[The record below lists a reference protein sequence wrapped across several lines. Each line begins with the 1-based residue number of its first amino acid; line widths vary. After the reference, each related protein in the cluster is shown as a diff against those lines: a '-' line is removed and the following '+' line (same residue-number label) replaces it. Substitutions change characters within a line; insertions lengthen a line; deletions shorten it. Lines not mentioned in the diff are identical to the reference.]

1 MLNYLYCFDANY
13 NIQAFNSIS
22 SLLANS
28 INKINLFI
36 IHKDKNSFEKYAN
49 KIQLHKNLNQLN
61 VYQFEAK
68 ELSEFPRIKNTH
80 VSEATYYRLVFDQ
93 YLPHTLD
100 FITYIDA
107 DIICVKSPDDAI
119 QIEINNLKKSE
130 NIISVKTESLINEE
144 HMETRDRLKL
154 KNNKYF
160 NAGVK
165 IVNFQKWK
173 ENSISKQLLIK
184 LIEINEE
191 IYFWD
196 QDVLNAFFDGEYNEL
211 NKFLNF
217 NLYLTGNDYF
227 DKTSKNE
234 RNEMIFIHYAGSFKP
249 WSIRGILNPKSKYY
263 QDEHMK
269 KNNNN
274 YHIVNTWRMDSL
286 YRLFFGIFTFR
297 IMFVRKPI
305 RFIYNALKSI
315 LN

>member
-1 MLNYLYCFDANY
+1 M
-13 NIQAFNSIS
+13 
-22 SLLANS
+22 
-28 INKINLFI
+28 
-36 IHKDKNSFEKYAN
+36 
-49 KIQLHKNLNQLN
+49 HKNLNQLN
-61 VYQFEAK
+61 IHQFEAK
-68 ELSEFPRIKNTH
+68 ELNEFPRIKNTH
-80 VSEATYYRLVFDQ
+80 VSEATYYRLVFDK

-107 DIICVKSPDDAI
+107 DIICVKSPDEAI

-144 HMETRDRLKL
+144 HIETRDRLKL

-211 NKFLNF
+211 NKYLNF

-227 DKTSKNE
+227 DKTSKKE

-305 RFIYNALKSI
+305 KFIYNALKSI

>member
-1 MLNYLYCFDANY
+1 MLNYLYCFDTNY

-22 SLLANS
+22 SLLTNS
-28 INKINLFI
+28 INKINIFI

-61 VYQFEAK
+61 IHQFEAK
-68 ELSEFPRIKNTH
+68 ELNEFPRIKNTH
-80 VSEATYYRLVFDQ
+80 VSEATYYRLVFDK

-107 DIICVKSPDDAI
+107 DIICVKSPDEAI

-144 HMETRDRLKL
+144 HIETRDRLKL

-211 NKFLNF
+211 NKYLNF

-269 KNNNN
+269 KNSNN

>member
-1 MLNYLYCFDANY
+1 MLNYLYCFDTNY

-22 SLLANS
+22 SLLTNS
-28 INKINLFI
+28 INKINIFI

-61 VYQFEAK
+61 IHQFEAK
-68 ELSEFPRIKNTH
+68 ELNEFPRIKNTH
-80 VSEATYYRLVFDQ
+80 VSEATYYRLVFDK

-107 DIICVKSPDDAI
+107 DIICVKSPDEAI

-144 HMETRDRLKL
+144 HIETRDRLKL

-211 NKFLNF
+211 NKYLNF

-227 DKTSKNE
+227 DKTSKKE

-305 RFIYNALKSI
+305 KFIYNALKSI